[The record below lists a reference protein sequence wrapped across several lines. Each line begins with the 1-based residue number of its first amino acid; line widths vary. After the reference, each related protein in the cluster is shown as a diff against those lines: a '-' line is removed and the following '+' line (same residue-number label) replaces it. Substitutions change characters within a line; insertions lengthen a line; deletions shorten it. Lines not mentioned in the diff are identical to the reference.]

1 MMFYQLRIAEEK
13 DVQALKSFIEKAGL
27 SSDGIESIV
36 EYFVVMESD
45 VDAMVA
51 SLGIEPVN
59 GDGLL
64 RSLVVSENI
73 NQAHLLSL
81 FESVHALGKEKG
93 LIGSYLVANKKNSI
107 EFLQLIGF
115 QSIDH
120 EEIPAHLL
128 TSAHFKESLEREQ
141 AVVMV
146 KTS

>member
-1 MMFYQLRIAEEK
+1 MFYQLRIAEEK

-27 SSDGIESIV
+27 SSEGIESIV
-36 EYFVVMESD
+36 DYFVVMESD
-45 VDAMVA
+45 EDTMVA
-51 SLGIEPVN
+51 SLGIEPVE

-93 LIGSYLVANKKNSI
+93 LIGSYLVTNKINSI

-120 EEIPAHLL
+120 EAIPDHLL
-128 TSAHFKESLEREQ
+128 TSAHFKESLEKEH

-146 KTS
+146 KTA